1 MRQLSEQTAALSI
14 NGHQNQVA
22 PVGGQPLGEFAQP
35 AELPN
40 STVTAHST
48 EIPMNDERLQ
58 PYHEHHN
65 HETTE
70 ASENDSD
77 EDGSLISVAEPS
89 MWTRKEIVEFKES
102 IRREG
107 GDSII
112 KVGHGETVTVRVPTH
127 EDGQCL
133 YWEFAT
139 DHYDIG
145 EFE

>member
-1 MRQLSEQTAALSI
+1 MT
-14 NGHQNQVA
+14 
-22 PVGGQPLGEFAQP
+22 
-35 AELPN
+35 
-40 STVTAHST
+40 THSK
-48 EIPMNDERLQ
+48 EIPTDDERLQ
-58 PYHEHHN
+58 PFHEHHN

-70 ASENDSD
+70 VSENDSD

-89 MWTRKEIVEFKES
+89 MWTRKEIVEFKEI

-127 EDGQCL
+127 DDGQCL

-145 EFE
+145 E